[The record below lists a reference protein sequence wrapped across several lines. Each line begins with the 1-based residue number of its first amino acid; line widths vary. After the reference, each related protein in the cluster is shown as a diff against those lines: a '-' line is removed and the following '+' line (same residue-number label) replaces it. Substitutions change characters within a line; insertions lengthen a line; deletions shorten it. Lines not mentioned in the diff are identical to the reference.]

1 MVVVIVTSEEAVTNK
16 IVVENVELKVKLEDV
31 VVLLALE
38 GGGGGTNYR
47 TRGTIADAEK
57 TT

>member
-31 VVLLALE
+31 VIIFFSNL
-38 GGGGGTNYR
+38 T
-47 TRGTIADAEK
+47 
-57 TT
+57 

>member
-38 GGGGGTNYR
+38 GGGVNKLQDTWHNR
-47 TRGTIADAEK
+47 
-57 TT
+57 

>member
-38 GGGGGTNYR
+38 EGVSILQDIWHNH
-47 TRGTIADAEK
+47 
-57 TT
+57 